1 PSGPVIPLKWKTPPW
16 NMLKC
21 NIGASWRN
29 DLRTGGASWNILDS
43 QGRESIYRNLLT
55 LEAELGAIL
64 CAVDSMR
71 SLKMDRVIIEL
82 SSAEAYERVIN
93 PHPFQGSC
101 SWTDSISK
109 LLKAGGISYD
119 FENKIANEI
128 SRSVTRYLRI
138 QSYVA
143 HGGPSWLL
151 SSIASEAVSN
161 AV

>member
-1 PSGPVIPLKWKTPPW
+1 
-16 NMLKC
+16 MLKC

-43 QGRESIYRNLLT
+43 Q
-55 LEAELGAIL
+55 
-64 CAVDSMR
+64 
-71 SLKMDRVIIEL
+71 
-82 SSAEAYERVIN
+82 
-93 PHPFQGSC
+93 
-101 SWTDSISK
+101 
-109 LLKAGGISYD
+109 D
-119 FENKIANEI
+119 FSENKIANEI

-161 AV
+161 AVM